1 MRPETLNA
9 VIAIAGGLLLAVL
22 GFVPAA
28 ALHYRRS
35 GRFSGRD
42 LLALVVLPVYGLALW
57 TYTLLPLPDPA
68 DVVCRAALTEPLH
81 FIDDVRGVWDGS
93 VLGLLRDPVFLQIV
107 LNVALFVPMGVLLRV
122 RYGRGLLW
130 AFGAGL
136 SMSLL
141 IETTQ
146 LTGIWGLYDC
156 AYRFFDVDDLLFNT
170 TGAVLGSLLALPFAR
185 RFGAQDGGDSPIV
198 ATTGRRMVAIVS
210 DLLTMVFV
218 GAAAVVV
225 WRVFVVELGD
235 TAPSRVDPTRQALVQ
250 WGTPFVVQAAAVLG
264 GGATIGEAV
273 TRMRTVPRSR
283 AWTLPSRLVKL
294 VTGVGA
300 VAAFGVWSSPW
311 SSIGLLALAVAMVVA
326 AVTTRDHR
334 GLSNMLAG
342 LDVEVLPPHTPTPA
356 GSAATPSDAPPAP
369 PSDAPPAPPG

>member
-9 VIAIAGGLLLAVL
+9 AIAIAGGLLLAVL

-68 DVVCRAALTEPLH
+68 DVVCRTALTEPLH
-81 FIDDVRGVWDGS
+81 FVDDLRGVWDGS

-107 LNVALFVPMGVLLRV
+107 LNVALFVPMGVLLRL

-170 TGAVLGSLLALPFAR
+170 TGALLGSLLALPFAR
-185 RFGAQDGGDSPIV
+185 RFGEQDGGDTQIV
-198 ATTGRRMVAIVS
+198 ATTGRRIVAIVS
-210 DLLTMVFV
+210 DLLIMVFV

-235 TAPSRVDPTRQALVQ
+235 TAPSQVDTTRQALVQ
-250 WGTPFVVQAAAVLG
+250 WGTPFALQAAAVLG

-311 SSIGLLALAVAMVVA
+311 SSVGLLGLGVAMVVA
-326 AVTTRDHR
+326 AVVTRDHR
-334 GLSNMLAG
+334 GL
-342 LDVEVLPPHTPTPA
+342 
-356 GSAATPSDAPPAP
+356 
-369 PSDAPPAPPG
+369 

>member
-1 MRPETLNA
+1 VRPETLNA
-9 VIAIAGGLLLAVL
+9 LIAIAGGLVLAIL

-28 ALHYRRS
+28 ALHYRRA

-57 TYTLLPLPDPA
+57 TYTLLPLPDPSEVICQ
-68 DVVCRAALTEPLH
+68 DALTEPLH
-81 FIDDVRGVWDGS
+81 FVDDLRRVWDGS

-107 LNVALFVPMGVLLRV
+107 LNVALFVPMGVLLRL
-122 RYGRGLLW
+122 RYGRGLVW
-130 AFGAGL
+130 AFGVGL
-136 SMSLL
+136 SFSLL

-170 TGAVLGSLLALPFAR
+170 TGAVLGSILALPFAR
-185 RFGAQDGGDSPIV
+185 RFGERDGDGAASVP
-198 ATTGRRMVAIVS
+198 TTGRRIVAIVS

-225 WRVFVVELGD
+225 WRVVVVELGD
-235 TAPSRVDPTRQALVQ
+235 TAPSQVDATRQALVQ
-250 WGTPFVVQAAAVLG
+250 WGTPFVLQAATVLG
-264 GGATIGEAV
+264 SGVTIGEAV
-273 TRMRTVPRSR
+273 TRVRTVARSR

-311 SSIGLLALAVAMVVA
+311 SSIGLVGLAVAMVVA
-326 AVTTRDHR
+326 AVVTRDHR
-334 GLSNMLAG
+334 GLSNLLAG
-342 LDVEVLPPHTPTPA
+342 LDVEVLAPHVDGEPAHA
-356 GSAATPSDAPPAP
+356 GSSDAPAP
-369 PSDAPPAPPG
+369 G